1 MAVKKIKKPKTTEP
15 KLRFTVNHALA
26 GIYVF
31 LLFTILPLF
40 QSKLYSATRRDKFAL
55 FIILTL
61 VAGVSVGAVTLANYL
76 SRNNEYNKRLNTY
89 RDPFKL
95 SITDIGLGA
104 FLIVSLISTL
114 FSKYRS
120 TCFIAYHT
128 EEVTLISKSGTGI
141 TKEVNSG
148 RNMGLLMILMIVI
161 CYLVISRFF
170 FSKKFV
176 YYGIFLGI
184 TLVVGLAILNYHRID
199 PLGIFEKYAN
209 NQNVQQNFTSTI
221 GNKNYL
227 SALVCV
233 SLMFSFGMAIV
244 TKDLVMRIV
253 AFLSTA
259 IQFMGLLVATSD
271 GGFLGFFAGMAV
283 LLIIASR
290 DAKRLMWYFLGLFIM
305 MASAKVLSIFQNSSK
320 GYTSFSD
327 LFLNSGLTYIV
338 LAISAGLFALLFILG
353 NKNEN
358 FCLPSFLFFIVIGII
373 GAAVTAVIGLFVYY
387 SVIDTTSVIPK
398 DDFRRFFRF
407 DDKWGT
413 HRGLFW
419 NRAFDIFGDM
429 NFFEKLFGCG
439 PETFYFKYKPY
450 NQELYNLHNEF
461 TNNSAHNVYINY
473 LITHGILGLSA
484 YLTFIG
490 AAIVRA
496 FKNAKE
502 NPLAYIC
509 LGVMAAY
516 AAQDIVNIANP
527 LNVSWFIAFIAISE
541 ACVLKANRSN
551 QLITDKF

>member
-1 MAVKKIKKPKTTEP
+1 MAVKKTKKPKSTAP
-15 KLRFTVNHALA
+15 KLRFTVAHALA
-26 GIYVF
+26 CIYTL

-40 QSKLYSATRRDKFAL
+40 QSNYYSATRRDKFAL
-55 FIILTL
+55 FIILT
-61 VAGVSVGAVTLANYL
+61 VIAGVAVGAVALAN
-76 SRNNEYNKRLNTY
+76 SITKNNEYNRKLNTY

-95 SITDIGLGA
+95 SLTDIGLGA

-114 FSKYRS
+114 FSKFRS

-128 EEVTLISKSGTGI
+128 EEVTLINSNGTGV

-184 TLVVGLAILNYHRID
+184 TLVVGLAILNYHKID
-199 PLGIFEKYAN
+199 PLGIFEKYAS

-233 SLMFSFGMAIV
+233 SLMFSFGMAMS
-244 TKDLVMRIV
+244 TKDRIMRIV
-253 AFLSTA
+253 AFVSTS
-259 IQFMGLLVATSD
+259 IQFMGLIVATSD
-271 GGFLGFFAGMAV
+271 GGFLGFFAGMAI
-283 LLIIASR
+283 LLLIASR

-327 LFLNSGLTYIV
+327 LFLNSGLTYIILV
-338 LAISAGLFALLFILG
+338 ISAGLFALLFILG
-353 NKNEN
+353 NKTKNLQ
-358 FCLPSFLFFIVIGII
+358 LPSYLFYIVLGVI

-398 DDFRRFFRF
+398 EDFRRFFRF
-407 DDKWGT
+407 DNKWGT

-419 NRAFDIFGDM
+419 NRAIDIFGDM

-461 TNNSAHNVYINY
+461 TNNSAHNVYLNY
-473 LITHGILGLSA
+473 LVTHGVLGLGA

-502 NPLAYIC
+502 NPLSYIC
-509 LGVMAAY
+509 LGVMVAY
-516 AAQDIVNIANP
+516 ATQDIVNIANP
-527 LNVSWFIAFIAISE
+527 LNVSWFIAFIALSE
-541 ACVLKANRSN
+541 ACVLRANRSK
-551 QLITDKF
+551 QLLEENF

>member
-1 MAVKKIKKPKTTEP
+1 MAVKKIKKQKPSVP
-15 KLRFTVNHALA
+15 KLRFTVTHALA

-40 QSKLYSATRRDKFAL
+40 QSQYYSATRRDKFAL
-55 FIILTL
+55 FVILTII
-61 VAGVSVGAVTLANYL
+61 AGVSVGAVALANFI
-76 SRNNEYNKRLNTY
+76 SRNNEYNQKLNTY

-95 SITDIGLGA
+95 SVTDIGLGA
-104 FLIVSLISTL
+104 FLIISLISTL

-128 EEVTLISKSGTGI
+128 EEVTLMNSSGTGV

-148 RNMGLLMILMIVI
+148 RNMGLLMILMIVV

-176 YYGIFLGI
+176 YYGIFMGI

-199 PLGIFEKYAN
+199 PLGIFEKYASN
-209 NQNVQQNFTSTI
+209 ANVQQNFTSTI

-233 SLMFSFGMAIV
+233 SLMFSFGMAMV
-244 TKDLVMRIV
+244 TRDLVMRIV
-253 AFLSTA
+253 AFVSTA
-259 IQFMGLLVATSD
+259 IQFMGLIVATSD
-271 GGFLGFFAGMAV
+271 GGFLGFFAGMAI
-283 LLIIASR
+283 LLIVASR
-290 DAKRLMWYFLGLFIM
+290 DYKRLMWYFLGLSVM
-305 MASAKVLSIFQNSSK
+305 MASAFVLSFFKDFSK
-320 GYTSFSD
+320 GYTSFSEF
-327 LFLNSGLTYIV
+327 FLTSPAVYAVMIL
-338 LAISAGLFALLFILG
+338 SAGLFALLFIL
-353 NKNEN
+353 NKKNEN
-358 FCLPSFLFFIVIGII
+358 ITLPPYLFYIALGVIGV
-373 GAAVTAVIGLFVYY
+373 AVLSVIGMFVYY
-387 SVIDTTSVIPK
+387 SVIDTTSEIPK

-407 DDKWGT
+407 NDKWGT

-419 NRAFDIFGDM
+419 HRTTDIFGDM

-450 NQELYNLHNEF
+450 NQELYNLHGEF
-461 TNNSAHNVYINY
+461 TNNSAHNVYLNY
-473 LITHGILGLSA
+473 LVTHGVLGLGA

-502 NPLAYIC
+502 NPLAFIC
-509 LGVMAAY
+509 LGVMVAY
-516 AAQDIVNIANP
+516 AAQDVVNIANP
-527 LNVSWFIAFIAISE
+527 LNVSWFIAFIALSE
-541 ACVLKANRSN
+541 ACVLKANRKDN
-551 QLITDKF
+551 LAFTNF